1 MVNIDSCESR
11 GMFFC
16 SAHHMYTTV
25 YPGLRGS
32 NVAEQVRWVLDR
44 QSGRF
49 CGHGLN
55 SIDGTCGAFQVVL

>member
-1 MVNIDSCESR
+1 MGAGECVSVQHS
-11 GMFFC
+11 
-16 SAHHMYTTV
+16 
-25 YPGLRGS
+25 LRGS

-55 SIDGTCGAFQVVL
+55 SIDGTCGAFPVVS